1 LGPIWP
7 PVRKGPALPSKWTI
21 DFRNF
26 EVFLT
31 IPASVVS
38 GERSFSR
45 LKPMKKLCDINN
57 KSG

>member
-7 PVRKGPALPSKWTI
+7 RVRKGPAPPSKWTI

-45 LKPMKKLCDINN
+45 LKPMKKL
-57 KSG
+57 